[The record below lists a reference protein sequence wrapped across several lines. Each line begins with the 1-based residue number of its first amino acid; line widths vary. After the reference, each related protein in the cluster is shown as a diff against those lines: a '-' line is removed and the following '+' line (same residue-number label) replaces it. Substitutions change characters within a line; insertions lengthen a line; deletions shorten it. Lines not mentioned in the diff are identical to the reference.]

1 MLLEICANSLRSAM
15 NAALGGADRIELC
28 TNLEVGG
35 ITPSNQLIQ
44 SVKKVVEIPVYVLI
58 RPRAGDFVYSSEE
71 LEQMKS
77 EILFARQAGCDG
89 VVFGALDRDNS
100 INEAA
105 TYALLE
111 TAKFMDV
118 TFHRAFDML
127 DDHLEGLN
135 TLKDLGVQR
144 ILTSGCNGTA
154 LQGYETLAEL
164 VDEAE
169 DDVIIMPG
177 GGIRPENIQQLLRTG
192 ANEYHSAAMDKNS
205 QTTDSKMVEE
215 LGKAI
220 RSQLH

>member
-77 EILFARQAGCDG
+77 EILFARKAGCDG